1 MKNKYKLMAG
11 AVAVLVGISASV
23 QATTING
30 GISFAGGFSSGN
42 LDTATSITFTPGTDF
57 VTTANGSFAG
67 ISPGTLV
74 TLFSPLNINPT
85 TPPVTAL
92 WSVGG
97 FQFNDVT
104 LVESG
109 KDSPGVPAGTTLT
122 LTGLGNIVGP
132 GGSTAVAQYIA
143 TFNTLNNTFSFSASS
158 GTVPDG
164 GSTVMLLGAA
174 MSGFALLRK
183 KLMA

>member
-1 MKNKYKLMAG
+1 VVFNLTTSH
-11 AVAVLVGISASV
+11 LSN
-23 QATTING
+23 QAR
-30 GISFAGGFSSGN
+30 
-42 LDTATSITFTPGTDF
+42 IT
-57 VTTANGSFAG
+57 
-67 ISPGTLV
+67 
-74 TLFSPLNINPT
+74 
-85 TPPVTAL
+85 
-92 WSVGG
+92 
-97 FQFNDVT
+97 
-104 LVESG
+104 
-109 KDSPGVPAGTTLT
+109 PGVPAGTTLT

-132 GGSTAVAQYIA
+132 GGSTAVAQYLA